1 MKKSPKSPAE
11 EYRQKTAACG
21 CAAKLPPGELSDA
34 LKGLH
39 LPTDDHLLIGL
50 ERPDDAGVYR
60 ITDDIAMI
68 QTVDFFTQVVED
80 PYQFGMIAAANAL
93 SDIYAM
99 GGIPKTALNI
109 VAFPLGTL
117 DLSVLRRVL
126 EGGIE
131 KMREAGVVL
140 MGGHSIQDK
149 ELKYGL
155 AVTGFIHPSRV
166 LTKKALVPGDR
177 LILTKPIGTGIITTA
192 MKAEMVSADVSTAV
206 SNSMAR
212 LNKGAAE
219 AAGEFPVHACTDITG
234 FGLLGHLAEM
244 VEGSGLGARI
254 DSGAIP
260 VFPETEAF
268 ARMGLMPAA
277 AHNNREFRTPMVSF
291 APSAGRFVP
300 YICFDPQTSGG
311 LLISVPK
318 EKAQPLLEKIREK
331 GDRSAAIVGE
341 VTPGPDEKIIVE

>member
-1 MKKSPKSPAE
+1 MATSPTE
-11 EYRQKTAACG
+11 QKLRETASCG
-21 CAAKLPPGELSDA
+21 CAAKLPPGELADA
-34 LKGLH
+34 LKGLD
-39 LPTDDHLLIGL
+39 LPTDKNLLVGL
-50 ERPDDAGVYR
+50 DRPDDAGVYR

-80 PYQFGMIAAANAL
+80 PYRFGMIAAANAL

-99 GGIPKTALNI
+99 GGVPRTALNI
-109 VAFPLGTL
+109 VAFPLGVM
-117 DLSVLRRVL
+117 DLAVLRRIL

-131 KMREAGVVL
+131 KMKEAGVVL

-166 LTKKALVPGDR
+166 LTKKSLCEGDR

-192 MKAEMVSADVSTAV
+192 MKADMVPEDISESAVNAMT
-206 SNSMAR
+206 R
-212 LNKGAAE
+212 LNKAAAE
-219 AAGEFPVHACTDITG
+219 AASEFTVHACTDITG

-254 DSGAIP
+254 DTSKVP
-260 VFPETEAF
+260 VFPGAVDF

-277 AHNNREFRTPMVSF
+277 VHKNRDFRGWMVSF
-291 APSAGRFVP
+291 APSAGRFLP
-300 YICFDPQTSGG
+300 YVCFDPQTSGG
-311 LLISVPK
+311 LLVSV
-318 EKAQPLLEKIREK
+318 AQEDADSLLTKIRQY
-331 GDRSAAIVGE
+331 GDNAAAIIGE
-341 VTPGPDEKIIVE
+341 VVRGPDEKIIVE